1 MRREIKKSLGGLWY
15 AIDWPTIPHPLNNVI
30 IACIQGSGEQGD
42 YNASDMIAE
51 VTRIVNK
58 NGFAQ
63 DAANGI
69 ELPFIVISPLAGIG
83 KDIADHSLIAA
94 ELGNVVKL
102 YKKDYAFLMGLS
114 QGGQTTMGFA
124 FQCRNSTEITK
135 QIESS
140 YKNAQVF
147 DGFVCLSGKIPGT
160 PDIDHFPNIPL
171 FVCGAT
177 GDNAVPISNQLSI
190 ASRANA
196 SVLRTDD
203 LYPNYIKKTVNG
215 VVTWVPVDYPA
226 GSLNRMVVIIGGG
239 HGTSWNMAYD
249 WYAKTGPGLE
259 LNQWVTKIAKPK
271 SIECNATLD
280 VFNGMATFH
289 LETGDVQY
297 SIIKTT

>member
-1 MRREIKKSLGGLWY
+1 MKREIKKSPGGLWY
-15 AIDWPTIPHPLNNVI
+15 AIDWPTIPHPLNGTVV
-30 IACIQGSGEQGD
+30 ACIQGSGEQGD
-42 YNASDMIAE
+42 YAAADMIAE
-51 VTRIVNK
+51 TTRIVNK

-114 QGGQTTMGFA
+114 QGGQTAMGFA

-135 QIESS
+135 AIESS

-177 GDNAVPISNQLSI
+177 GDTAVPISNQLSI

-196 SVLRTDD
+196 SDLRTYK
-203 LYPNYIKKTVNG
+203 LCPNFIKKTING
-215 VVTWVPVDYPA
+215 VVTWVPVDYPS

-239 HGTSWNMAYD
+239 HGTAWNMAYD
-249 WYAKTGPGLE
+249 WYAKSGPGYE

-271 SIECNATLD
+271 AIECSASLD
-280 VFNGMATFH
+280 LANMRATFD
-289 LETGDVQY
+289 LPDGP
-297 SIIKTT
+297 KTFNLQA